1 MQEKYHLRSLWRYVM
16 LVTVRRWQR
25 SVAGEGRWG
34 SLTKCGV
41 TECVTDR
48 RRLDGPSCWFIMK
61 IREVVIVPKFQE
73 FKCYGME
80 TLDRLFCLWRS
91 LIPSVE
97 GNEESIRRICT
108 SMGKW
113 SPWRPVVTTM
123 TYREVRRSSRI
134 LTDFQLIESLFN

>member
-1 MQEKYHLRSLWRYVM
+1 MQEKYHLRSLWRSVVPVM
-16 LVTVRRWQR
+16 VRRWHR
-25 SVAGEGRWG
+25 SEATEGRWG
-34 SLTKCGV
+34 SLTKCWV
-41 TECVTDR
+41 TECMMDR
-48 RRLDGPSCWFIMK
+48 RIYDGPSCWFVMK

-123 TYREVRRSSRI
+123 TYREVRRPNRVF
-134 LTDFQLIESLFN
+134 TDFQQLESFFD